1 MDGEAEAEVGTLGLE
16 EGEEG
21 GDLLAAGAGEEEE
34 VGLGIGRYLER
45 KKMMGFLWISR
56 NVWIGNLRLNGDIQ
70 RS

>member
-34 VGLGIGRYLER
+34 VGLGSGR
-45 KKMMGFLWISR
+45 
-56 NVWIGNLRLNGDIQ
+56 
-70 RS
+70 